1 MRNIFKKKKKIV
13 SKIANAYNIHNN
25 FKNVGDLCI
34 FLVEFLI
41 KKKNKIKIQ
50 NGKTTLKTNA
60 YLNYA
65 HI

>member
-1 MRNIFKKKKKIV
+1 MRNIFKKKKIV

-41 KKKNKIKIQ
+41 KKKKEKS
-50 NGKTTLKTNA
+50 KMVKL
-60 YLNYA
+60 L
-65 HI
+65 